1 MKLGLISTGLAAL
14 ALLAGCQSHDPI
26 PATQCGEV
34 VSHARQLL
42 GDQADP
48 WAKMTRQCQAAS
60 DQERGCVLVA
70 DSAAD
75 ILRCA
80 M

>member
-1 MKLGLISTGLAAL
+1 MKLGLILTGLTTIAFIS
-14 ALLAGCQSHDPI
+14 GCQSHDPI
-26 PATQCGEV
+26 PASQCGEV
-34 VSHARQLL
+34 VSHARRLM
-42 GDQADP
+42 GDRADP

-60 DQERGCVLVA
+60 DQERGCVMVA

>member
-1 MKLGLISTGLAAL
+1 MTKETLLGAIVLFTLTPA
-14 ALLAGCQSHDPI
+14 CESHQPVPVDD
-26 PATQCGEV
+26 CRKV
-34 VSHARQLL
+34 VSHAKKLL

-48 WAKMTRQCQAAS
+48 VSKLVAQCQAAS
-60 DQERGCVLVA
+60 DQDRGCVMVA

-75 ILRCA
+75 ILRCS